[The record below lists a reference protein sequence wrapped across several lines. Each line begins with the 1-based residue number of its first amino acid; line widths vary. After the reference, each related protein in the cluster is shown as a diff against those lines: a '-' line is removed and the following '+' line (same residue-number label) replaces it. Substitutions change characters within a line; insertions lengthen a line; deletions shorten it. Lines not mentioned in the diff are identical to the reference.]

1 MSFSSFKGVSPA
13 ACTSP
18 TSGSEIFPS
27 DRTGIEREISGSFQT
42 LIASTSSLPI
52 TKLSSCG
59 FAAETSVTEAV
70 FADGLVWFA
79 SGPPA
84 VWARSV
90 PDRKAQTVSTVRAP
104 VFHVQLLILINAPWQ
119 LLPDVLC

>member
-1 MSFSSFKGVSPA
+1 MSFSRVNGVSPA

-59 FAAETSVTEAV
+59 LAAEASATEAV

-79 SGPPA
+79 SGPPT
-84 VWARSV
+84 VWAWSIACQKNTDCK
-90 PDRKAQTVSTVRAP
+90 PGQ
-104 VFHVQLLILINAPWQ
+104 
-119 LLPDVLC
+119 